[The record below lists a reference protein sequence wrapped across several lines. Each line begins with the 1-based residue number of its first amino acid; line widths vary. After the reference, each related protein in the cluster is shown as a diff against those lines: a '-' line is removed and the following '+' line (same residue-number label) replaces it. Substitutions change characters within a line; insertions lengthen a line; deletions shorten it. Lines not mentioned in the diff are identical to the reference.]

1 MKKDQEKQA
10 CQTETQP
17 HQPHPLSSYDL
28 APLAV
33 LAVFMVLFLEFLPE
47 LRLWLLGF
55 LMCAVLARLAYAYFR
70 KQG

>member
-1 MKKDQEKQA
+1 M
-10 CQTETQP
+10 CPTETPQ
-17 HQPHPLSSYDL
+17 HEPHPLSSYDL

-33 LAVFMVLFLEFLPE
+33 LAVFIMLFLEFLPE

-55 LMCAVLARLAYAYFR
+55 LVCAVLLRMAYAYFR